1 MEAIMAR
8 TLRVNGYDMAYV
20 ESGAGVP
27 LLLVHGTL
35 CDYRYWTLQMEP
47 LARDRRVIAV
57 SLRHCYPERR
67 DGSGDDFTIAQHAA
81 DVGAFIAALDA
92 GPVHLLGHSRG
103 GRVTFDVARH
113 FPDRIRSLILA
124 DPGGTLDDELTPP
137 AGASTGQ
144 ATPYAALQACAQL
157 VKQGE
162 IEQGLEKFVELVSGP
177 GIWSRMP
184 EPAKNMLRDNAR
196 TLIGQ
201 IAAPPEPFS
210 RAAIEAVAAPTLV
223 LVGERSPAFFHQI
236 AAALLRHLRDG
247 RRAIIERAGH
257 AMSIENPAGFNAAVT
272 DFLDAHAG

>member
-1 MEAIMAR
+1 MAR
-8 TLRVNGYDMAYV
+8 SLRVNGYDMAYV

-47 LARDRRVIAV
+47 LGRERRVVAV
-57 SLRHCYPERR
+57 SLRHCYPERW

-103 GRVTFDVARH
+103 GRMAFDVARR

-137 AGASTGQ
+137 AGAATGE
-144 ATPYAALQACAQL
+144 ATPYAALQASAQL

-184 EPAKNMLRDNAR
+184 EPAKIMLRDNAR

-247 RRAIIERAGH
+247 RRAIVERAGH

-272 DFLDAHAG
+272 DFLAAHPG